1 MLRHSITISAP
12 VHNCVV
18 LGKGQLIR
26 HWNHGGCV
34 ALRLSKHT
42 GWVEII
48 GGFRYAITLV
58 GSVARSWNSCRLH
71 TVNISIWHKE
81 VREYLN
87 KHLPGRWFGRAA
99 ARDNIF
105 CTWPPRPPDLTVFNF
120 FLWDFA
126 KDNVCV
132 PPLPKTLPELR
143 EPIDTVIGNVTHDM
157 LGRVWREW
165 EYRLDICRW
174 GAYRMHLRSLWNC
187 RHSSFKW

>member
-58 GSVARSWNSCRLH
+58 GSVARS
-71 TVNISIWHKE
+71 
-81 VREYLN
+81 
-87 KHLPGRWFGRAA
+87 
-99 ARDNIF
+99 
-105 CTWPPRPPDLTVFNF
+105 
-120 FLWDFA
+120 
-126 KDNVCV
+126 
-132 PPLPKTLPELR
+132 
-143 EPIDTVIGNVTHDM
+143 
-157 LGRVWREW
+157 
-165 EYRLDICRW
+165 
-174 GAYRMHLRSLWNC
+174 
-187 RHSSFKW
+187 